1 MHIGMTGLVERSWGS
16 EIGRMLSLRT
26 LADYDVSTEFS
37 EADARMAADRA
48 AAFLNRIRILLATTI
63 PGEQLG

>member
-1 MHIGMTGLVERSWGS
+1 
-16 EIGRMLSLRT
+16 MLSLRT

-48 AAFLNRIRILLATTI
+48 AAFLNRIRNLLATTI